1 MMFKPVLFRPSLSF
15 TVTILIAF
23 TLIFT
28 VILSLAVSGFRGASE
43 QAAVATA
50 DVSLAETAATV
61 AARTNAL
68 VQPVLALIREVAATS
83 GADSTPS
90 DAQAGIKLLSVL
102 TAEPEIRTVSVAW
115 PDGTLLQAAPVDLVP
130 TSFMPPPP
138 ANTAY
143 VLCFSR
149 PGDATKS
156 WLFLAADQ
164 TVISAAAFGRPA
176 DPRYTQWY
184 LQARA
189 PGVYV
194 TTPYLLNLTR
204 QVGLSVSSS
213 LAGRG
218 GGVIALDVT
227 LGNLSAFLRAQQVT
241 PHSTA
246 FLFSDLGILLAH
258 PEAALVVRAAEHG
271 RVGWTTLQ
279 ASDDPVLEAVW
290 NAYARGALVPGHSG
304 QLDVEGATMLARLE
318 PVETLEN
325 PPVLVAVVAP
335 RSDFTAAVDNAVRQ
349 GTLLALGAFIAG
361 FGAIALMSW
370 RIAKPLGVLTREA
383 QAIRRLELTAP
394 LNLRSRIIEVE
405 RLAEAIAAMKAT
417 LTSFTVYLPRD
428 LVHQFLAAGI
438 EPRLGGER
446 VALSVM
452 FSDIQGFT
460 AIAETRDPEELTKIA
475 SAYFEAVTHELLAA
489 GATIDKYI
497 GDAVM
502 AFWNAPRRDPLH
514 AAHACTA
521 TLRARAATVRLAG
534 EFIAR
539 GWPALP
545 TRFGV
550 HTGEAVVGNVGS
562 SDRMAY
568 TAMGGMVNLANRLEG
583 LNKVYG
589 TQILVSEATRLAAG
603 SGFVFRSV
611 DIVAVK
617 GSTMPMPVHELLGSA
632 SAKEPLELQARDT
645 DLASLGAWED
655 CVAAYRRGDFSAARV
670 ALEGV
675 ERIGTFPL
683 ATVYA
688 GRLAGAGAKA
698 APGWSPLVR
707 MDVK

>member
-1 MMFKPVLFRPSLSF
+1 MMSKPALFRPSLSF

-28 VILSLAVSGFRGASE
+28 VILSVAVFGFRSTAE
-43 QAAVATA
+43 QAAIATA
-50 DVSLAETAATV
+50 DVSLAETASTV

-68 VQPVLALIREVAATS
+68 VQPVLVLIREVATTGIGDRPAN
-83 GADSTPS
+83 
-90 DAQAGIKLLSVL
+90 AQAGTKLLSVL
-102 TAEPEIRTVSVAW
+102 SDEPEIRTVSAAW
-115 PDGTLLQAAPVDLVP
+115 PDGTLLQAAPVGLVP
-130 TSFMPPPP
+130 AAAMPPLPSR
-138 ANTAY
+138 AAY

-149 PGDATKS
+149 PGDAANS
-156 WLFLAADQ
+156 WLFLAADRS
-164 TVISAAAFGRPA
+164 VISGAAFGRPA
-176 DPRYTQWY
+176 DPRGTQWY

-194 TTPYLLNLTR
+194 STPYVLSLTR
-204 QVGLSVSSS
+204 QVGLSVSCP
-213 LAGRG
+213 LAGD
-218 GGVIALDVT
+218 GVIALDVT
-227 LGNLSAFLRAQQVT
+227 LGSLSDFLRAQQVT

-258 PEAALVVRAAEHG
+258 PDAARVVRAAVHG
-271 RVGWTTLQ
+271 RVSWTTLQ
-279 ASDDPVLEAVW
+279 DSQDPVLEAVW
-290 NAYARGALVPGHSG
+290 YAYASSELLPGQSA
-304 QLDVEGATMLARLE
+304 QLDVDGIAMLARLE

-335 RSDFTAAVDNAVRQ
+335 RSDFTAPVDDAVRQ
-349 GTLLALGAFIAG
+349 GTLFALGAFMAG

-394 LNLRSRIIEVE
+394 LNLRSRITEVE
-405 RLAEAIAAMKAT
+405 RLTEAIAAMKAT

-460 AIAETRDPEELTKIA
+460 TIAERLDPVELTNIA
-475 SAYFEAVTHELLAA
+475 SAYFEAVTRELLAA
-489 GATIDKYI
+489 HGTIDKYI
-497 GDAVM
+497 GDSVM

-521 TLRARAATVRLAG
+521 TLRARAVTLRLAG
-534 EFIAR
+534 EFTAR
-539 GWPALP
+539 GWPALS

-562 SDRMAY
+562 SDRMTY
-568 TAMGGMVNLANRLEG
+568 TAMGAMVNLANRMEG
-583 LNKVYG
+583 LNKLYG
-589 TQILVSEATRLAAG
+589 TQILVSEATRVAAG
-603 SGFVFRSV
+603 PGFVFRPA
-611 DIVAVK
+611 DIVILK
-617 GSTMPMPVHELLGSA
+617 GSAMPMPVHELLGIA
-632 SAKEPLELQARDT
+632 DTTAAPALQAKES
-645 DLASLGAWED
+645 DLASLDAWED
-655 CVAAYRRGDFSAARV
+655 CVAAYRNGDFAAARA
-670 ALEGV
+670 ALERV
-675 ERIGTFPL
+675 QRIGTFPL
-683 ATVYA
+683 AAVYTQ
-688 GRLAGAGAKA
+688 RLSTAGAKA